1 MFEIAVETVFLKK
14 KKNLLFFLFKIIFL
28 YFQVVD
34 MIMSK
39 IILF

>member
-1 MFEIAVETVFLKK
+1 MFEIAVETVFLK